1 MGSAIAGFILVFAGQ
16 AIQASGGVGQAD
28 TDAEQLTDRPDAFG
42 SLLAGSIVAL
52 IGFVLLGV
60 ALSFLYGAAARR
72 SSEMRTTFAPMLPI
86 GAVLIGIS
94 GILSVFAFDSI
105 SSDFLAGMP
114 TTGDA
119 GETRAEDLISEN
131 SLFQAGGFVGIAG
144 LFAFTIGIFYAAL
157 HSMRT
162 GLLTRFWATL
172 GMALS
177 VLMLLSQVF
186 GPVGIVGV
194 LVWTVAVSLQAAG
207 QMARRAAPSLGGREG
222 RPLAEARRSWRSP
235 SANRARRRPCRRTSR
250 APPPRWL
257 PSAPDAA
264 TTSGSGSGR
273 LGRSA
278 GRLSSSLST
287 GQQGWRH
294 RLRPAG
300 TADSGGL
307 SRAPHARLPECR
319 RYLHPCWPSANGR
332 AGRLLR
338 VGGERG

>member
-52 IGFVLLGV
+52 VGFVLLSV
-60 ALSFLYGAAARR
+60 ALSFLYSAAARR
-72 SSEMRTTFAPMLPI
+72 SNEMRTTFAPMLPL

-105 SSDFLAGMP
+105 SSDFLGGMP

-144 LFAFTIGIFYAAL
+144 LFAFTVGIFYTGL
-157 HSMRT
+157 HAMRT

-207 QMARRAAPSLGGREG
+207 RWPGGRPRAWEVG
-222 RPLAEARRSWRSP
+222 KAVPWPKPGEEAVAVRES
-235 SANRARRRPCRRTSR
+235 
-250 APPPRWL
+250 
-257 PSAPDAA
+257 DEEAA
-264 TTSGSGSGR
+264 
-273 LGRSA
+273 
-278 GRLSSSLST
+278 
-287 GQQGWRH
+287 
-294 RLRPAG
+294 
-300 TADSGGL
+300 
-307 SRAPHARLPECR
+307 LPEDFEGSATEVAPERPGR
-319 RYLHPCWPSANGR
+319 RDNKRKRKRKAR
-332 AGRLLR
+332 
-338 VGGERG
+338 